1 MNLQPWMIPE
11 HLAPG
16 DARSLEGD
24 WADMELH
31 RITSPEDP
39 FFSQAFGALSA
50 EFGDAGE
57 MEQASVIARRM
68 QWLPEQMINGAS
80 MQYAL
85 QLVTRRGE
93 FVAVRDHTVII
104 LESEPGAVVHLS
116 HNLVAPDWR
125 RSGIAG
131 WMRALPV
138 ATAMDSIQ
146 TLRLPSASPVTLVG
160 EMEHFD
166 PTRSATLV
174 RLTAYEKAG
183 FKMVDPELVSYLQPD
198 FRDPAE
204 IDISSG
210 PQPLPLTLMLRRI
223 GREAEGFVSGAEIL
237 HNVKALYKMYASEF
251 RSADMYQVY
260 ESLKNYPAA
269 GARIPLKPPTAR

>member
-57 MEQASVIARRM
+57 MEQDSVIARRM

-210 PQPLPLTLMLRRI
+210 PQPLPLTLMLRRM

-237 HNVKALYKMYASEF
+237 HNVKALYKMYAAEF

>member
-1 MNLQPWMIPE
+1 MNLQSWMIPE

-16 DARSLEGD
+16 DAKSLEGD
-24 WADMELH
+24 WAGMELH
-31 RITSPEDP
+31 RITSAEDH
-39 FFSQAFGALSA
+39 FFEMAFGALCA

-57 MEQASVIARRM
+57 MEQASVIARRL
-68 QWLPEQMINGAS
+68 QWLPEQLINGAS

-85 QLVTRRGE
+85 QLVTHAGE

-104 LESEPGAVVHLS
+104 LESEPRAVVHLS
-116 HNLVAPDWR
+116 HNLVAPEWR

-138 ATAMDSIQ
+138 ATAMDSLQ
-146 TLRLPSASPVTLVG
+146 SLRLPITSPITLIG

-183 FKMVDPELVSYLQPD
+183 FKMVDPSRVSYLQPD
-198 FRDPAE
+198 FRDPSE
-204 IDISSG
+204 IDLSSG

-223 GREAEGFVSGAEIL
+223 GREAEDFVGGAEIL
-237 HNVKALYKMYASEF
+237 HGVKALYKMYASEF
-251 RSADMYQVY
+251 RAADMHQVY
-260 ESLKNYPAA
+260 ESLKAYPATRD
-269 GARIPLKPPTAR
+269 RIPLKPPTS

>member
-57 MEQASVIARRM
+57 MEQDSVIARRM

-85 QLVTRRGE
+85 QIVTRRGE

-116 HNLVAPDWR
+116 HNLVSPDWR

>member
-57 MEQASVIARRM
+57 MEQDSVIARRM

-210 PQPLPLTLMLRRI
+210 PQPLPLTLMLRRM
-223 GREAEGFVSGAEIL
+223 GHEAEGFVSGAEIL
-237 HNVKALYKMYASEF
+237 HNVKALYKMYAAEF

>member
-24 WADMELH
+24 WADMEVH

-57 MEQASVIARRM
+57 MEQDSVIARRM

-210 PQPLPLTLMLRRI
+210 PQPLPLTLMLRRM

-237 HNVKALYKMYASEF
+237 HNVKALYKMYAAEF